1 MGVGGR
7 MNPFAEVLRTR
18 CPRQPL
24 VSGWRGHQWKLCS
37 SLVLWPQGLL
47 EVEATAAS
55 SLQKGSIEKSGQ
67 RQEQK
72 SGPRKTG
79 LA

>member
-1 MGVGGR
+1 MD
-7 MNPFAEVLRTR
+7 PFAEVLRTK

-24 VSGWRGHQWKLCS
+24 VLGWRRHQRKLCS

-47 EVEATAAS
+47 EAEATAAS
-55 SLQKGSIEKSGQ
+55 SLQKGSTEKSGQ
-67 RQEQK
+67 REEWK
-72 SGPRKTG
+72 SGPRETG